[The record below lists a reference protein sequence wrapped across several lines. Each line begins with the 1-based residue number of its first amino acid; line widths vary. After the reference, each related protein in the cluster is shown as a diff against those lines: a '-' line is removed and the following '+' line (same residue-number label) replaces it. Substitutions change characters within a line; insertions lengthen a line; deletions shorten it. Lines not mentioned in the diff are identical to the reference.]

1 MSSPGTSEADGVGPE
16 RTGSA
21 DDSNWLPAT
30 GSGQPLLDLAVFQLL
45 EDQLDNPLIARSFA
59 SDFAKLWTLRYEVLA
74 GAVER
79 GDIAGAL
86 EAILSLKTS
95 SIMVGGMRLAGLA
108 GEFEEHIRKGGVRD
122 ARSLL
127 AAVAECG
134 HATVL
139 ELQGSYVLR
148 NE

>member
-1 MSSPGTSEADGVGPE
+1 MPSPGTSE
-16 RTGSA
+16 TGDAQPLRSGST
-21 DDSNWLPAT
+21 DDSTVPAAGAT
-30 GSGQPLLDLAVFQLL
+30 QPLLDLAVYQLL

-79 GDIAGAL
+79 GDAAGAM

-95 SIMVGGMRLAGLA
+95 STMVGGVRLALLA
-108 GEFEEHIRKGGVRD
+108 GQFEEQIRSGNLKDIG
-122 ARSLL
+122 SLL

-134 HATVL
+134 RATVL
-139 ELQGSYVLR
+139 ELRGSYVLR
-148 NE
+148 ME

>member
-1 MSSPGTSEADGVGPE
+1 MFRPGPIEAGDVEPDH
-16 RTGSA
+16 TGSVNG
-21 DDSNWLPAT
+21 SSWLPA
-30 GSGQPLLDLAVFQLL
+30 GGHKQPLLDLAAFQLL

-59 SDFAKLWTLRYEVLA
+59 SDFAKLWTLRYEALA

-79 GDIAGAL
+79 GDEAGAL
-86 EAILSLKTS
+86 DAILSLKTS
-95 SIMVGGMRLAGLA
+95 STMVGGVRLALLA
-108 GEFEEHIRKGGVRD
+108 GQFEEHIRNGD
-122 ARSLL
+122 ISDLRSLL

-139 ELQGSYVLR
+139 ELRGSYVLR

>member
-1 MSSPGTSEADGVGPE
+1 M
-16 RTGSA
+16 RTGSI
-21 DDSNWLPAT
+21 DDSRVPTPA
-30 GSGQPLLDLAVFQLL
+30 GSAQPILDLAVFQLL

-79 GDIAGAL
+79 GDAAGAM
-86 EAILSLKTS
+86 EAVLSLKTS
-95 SIMVGGMRLAGLA
+95 STMVGGVRLALLA
-108 GEFEEHIRKGGVRD
+108 GQFEERIRNGDLKDTG
-122 ARSLL
+122 SLL

-134 HATVL
+134 RATVL
-139 ELQGSYVLR
+139 ELRGSYVLR

>member
-1 MSSPGTSEADGVGPE
+1 MPSPGTSETGDVQPV
-16 RTGSA
+16 RTGST
-21 DDSNWLPAT
+21 DDSHGPAGA
-30 GSGQPLLDLAVFQLL
+30 GSTQPLLDLAVFQLL

-74 GAVER
+74 RAVER
-79 GDIAGAL
+79 GDAAGAM

-95 SIMVGGMRLAGLA
+95 STMVGGVRLALLA
-108 GEFEEHIRKGGVRD
+108 GQFEEQIRNGDLAD
-122 ARSLL
+122 AGSLL
-127 AAVAECG
+127 AAVLECG

-139 ELQGSYVLR
+139 ELRGSYVLR

>member
-1 MSSPGTSEADGVGPE
+1 MPSPGTSETGDVDPD
-16 RTGSA
+16 RTGSI
-21 DDSNWLPAT
+21 DDSNWLSAA
-30 GSGQPLLDLAVFQLL
+30 GAKQPLLDLAVFQLL

-79 GDIAGAL
+79 GDTAGAM

-95 SIMVGGMRLAGLA
+95 STMVGGVRLALLA
-108 GEFEEHIRKGGVRD
+108 GQFEDRIRNGDLKD
-122 ARSLL
+122 ADTLL

-134 HATVL
+134 HATVR

-148 NE
+148 ND